1 MDAAPVDSESSVH
14 GEPRPLAVRFGAFE
28 VFLDTGELRKHGTRV
43 RLQRRPFHIL
53 RALLEKPNQVVSRDE
68 LRARLWSADT
78 FVDFESGLNTAINRL
93 RTALGDSAENPIY
106 IETLARV
113 GYRFIAPVSVPQAE
127 PVGPT
132 PARVVETKPFPWRK
146 TVGWASAAVLA
157 ASTLAGIFW
166 MHRAPREPASFRQ
179 LTFSNGQV
187 RNARFSHDGKR
198 VVYSAALKGRGSRLF
213 ETSTTGAVTKDLG
226 FDAEQLASLSSKDR
240 LALFRASNESTLEA
254 APLSG
259 GRPSVLADH
268 AIDADWSPDG
278 TLSLVVTN
286 EGMYSVEYPPGK
298 TLYTSSEWIDNLRV
312 APQGDRVAFV
322 KHPVPMDDGGDVV
335 VAGRDGRSRVLSAGW
350 ESVEG
355 LAWHPA
361 EREIWFTAARS
372 GVARSLMAVDM
383 NGRLRQVAQIPG
395 GMLLRDISASGDVL
409 ISRAT
414 SRMSMFWGRVD
425 GNSPQDISWLDW
437 SRAVAISADGKRVL
451 FDETGQ
457 GGGSQYSVFLYD
469 ADKRSSDRLGD
480 GRAIDLSSDGGWAL
494 TQSASEPR
502 KLFLVSVKDHKA
514 ALVSNPG
521 FEYRWAKFFPGQCQD
536 ILIAGKFPNQK
547 EQLFRQ
553 HAPGGTP
560 VAIAAGVR
568 IRHAVVDDR
577 GQFAAGIAQ
586 ESKLTIVNLHDGTSR
601 SIENPAH
608 AVPVAFV
615 GSNQILIRRQ
625 DGDSFVLEMLN
636 LQNRQ
641 VHFYRKL
648 PAGNGFGTT
657 ETLPIF
663 VAKDLKTFTY
673 SRLETLSTL
682 FVVSGW
688 S

>member
-1 MDAAPVDSESSVH
+1 
-14 GEPRPLAVRFGAFE
+14 
-28 VFLDTGELRKHGTRV
+28 
-43 RLQRRPFHIL
+43 
-53 RALLEKPNQVVSRDE
+53 
-68 LRARLWSADT
+68 
-78 FVDFESGLNTAINRL
+78 
-93 RTALGDSAENPIY
+93 
-106 IETLARV
+106 
-113 GYRFIAPVSVPQAE
+113 
-127 PVGPT
+127 
-132 PARVVETKPFPWRK
+132 
-146 TVGWASAAVLA
+146 
-157 ASTLAGIFW
+157 
-166 MHRAPREPASFRQ
+166 
-179 LTFSNGQV
+179 
-187 RNARFSHDGKR
+187 
-198 VVYSAALKGRGSRLF
+198 
-213 ETSTTGAVTKDLG
+213 
-226 FDAEQLASLSSKDR
+226 
-240 LALFRASNESTLEA
+240 
-254 APLSG
+254 
-259 GRPSVLADH
+259 
-268 AIDADWSPDG
+268 
-278 TLSLVVTN
+278 
-286 EGMYSVEYPPGK
+286 MYSVEYPPGK

-350 ESVEG
+350 ESIEG

-372 GVARSLMAVDM
+372 GVDRSLMAVDM

-414 SRMSMFWGRVD
+414 SRMSMFWGKVD
-425 GNSPQDISWLDW
+425 GNAPQDISWLDW

-457 GGGSQYSVFLYD
+457 GGGSNYSVFLYD
-469 ADKRSSDRLGD
+469 ADKKSSDRLGD
-480 GRAIDLSSDGGWAL
+480 GRAIDLSSDGDWAL

-502 KLFLVSVKDHKA
+502 KLFLVSVKDHTA
-514 ALVSNPG
+514 ALVPNPG
-521 FEYRWAKFFPGQCQD
+521 FDYRWAKFFPGQCQD

-568 IRHAVVDDR
+568 IRHAVVDDSGR
-577 GQFAAGIAQ
+577 FAAGIAH

-615 GSNQILIRRQ
+615 GSNQILIRRE

-636 LQNRQ
+636 LQNGQ

-648 PAGNGFGTT
+648 PAGKGFGAT
-657 ETLPIF
+657 EILPIF
-663 VAKDLKTFTY
+663 VARDLKTFTY

-682 FVVSGW
+682 FIVSGW